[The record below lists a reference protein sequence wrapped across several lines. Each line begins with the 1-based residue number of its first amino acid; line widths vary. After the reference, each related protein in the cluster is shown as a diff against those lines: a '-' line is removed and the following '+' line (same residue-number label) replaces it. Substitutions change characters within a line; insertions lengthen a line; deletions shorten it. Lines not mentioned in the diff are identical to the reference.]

1 MKGREPV
8 VLTSQPGAPSSPA
21 FTPRLVAISTR
32 KLIVA
37 AMITGLVILIAFTV
51 QVLLIT

>member
-1 MKGREPV
+1 VKGRELF
-8 VLTSQPGAPSSPA
+8 VLASQPGAPSSPA
-21 FTPRLVAISTR
+21 FTSRLVAISTR

>member
-1 MKGREPV
+1 MKGRESV
-8 VLTSQPGAPSSPA
+8 VLASQPGAPSSPA
-21 FTPRLVAISTR
+21 FAPRLVSVATR

-51 QVLLIT
+51 QLLMAT